1 MGVNI
6 KKGKLIK
13 WNDKKGFG
21 FIKPE
26 LGGRD
31 IFIHISSLKKIPR
44 KPMIGDIIFYEIH
57 SDNNGKQR
65 AVNSRINGLETV
77 HKKLRTKSSH
87 VLSKTNKKSKTS
99 SLIFSVLIIVFLG
112 SYVFSFLS
120 KPKVYDEETFHD
132 ESTRYIE
139 IDSYAEEYTCSGK
152 TYCSEMNSCEE
163 ATFYLRNCPGT
174 KIDGNHD
181 GVPCESQWCQ

>member
-1 MGVNI
+1 MKN
-6 KKGKLIK
+6 
-13 WNDKKGFG
+13 
-21 FIKPE
+21 
-26 LGGRD
+26 
-31 IFIHISSLKKIPR
+31 IPR
-44 KPMIGDIIFYEIH
+44 KPIIGDIIFYEIH

-65 AVNSRINGLETV
+65 AVNSRINGIETV
-77 HKKLRTKSSH
+77 QKKIRTKNRH
-87 VLSKTNKKSKTS
+87 VISKTSKKSKTS

-120 KPKVYDEETFHD
+120 KPKVYDEDTFHD

-139 IDSYAEEYTCSGK
+139 VDSYAEEYTCSGK

>member
-1 MGVNI
+1 LSDNT
-6 KKGKLIK
+6 
-13 WNDKKGFG
+13 
-21 FIKPE
+21 P
-26 LGGRD
+26 
-31 IFIHISSLKKIPR
+31 
-44 KPMIGDIIFYEIH
+44 IGDIIFYEIH

-65 AVNSRINGLETV
+65 AVNSRINGIETV
-77 HKKLRTKSSH
+77 HKKIRTKKHH
-87 VLSKTNKKSKTS
+87 VISKTNKKSKTS

-112 SYVFSFLS
+112 SYIFSFLS
-120 KPKVYDEETFHD
+120 KPKVYDE
-132 ESTRYIE
+132 STRYVE
-139 IDSYAEEYTCSGK
+139 VDTYAEEYTCSGK

>member
-1 MGVNI
+1 MKN
-6 KKGKLIK
+6 
-13 WNDKKGFG
+13 
-21 FIKPE
+21 
-26 LGGRD
+26 
-31 IFIHISSLKKIPR
+31 IPR
-44 KPMIGDIIFYEIH
+44 KPIIGDIIFYEIH

-65 AVNSRINGLETV
+65 AVNSRINGIETV
-77 HKKLRTKSSH
+77 HKKIRTKNRH
-87 VLSKTNKKSKTS
+87 VISKTSKKSKTS

-120 KPKVYDEETFHD
+120 KPKVYDEDTFHD
-132 ESTRYIE
+132 ESTRYVE
-139 IDSYAEEYTCSGK
+139 VDTYAEEYTCSGK